1 MASTS
6 GKTRTSYKIGTH
18 AEIKKTLQ
26 KVLNDRVN
34 GKLDNNTASFI
45 LRTIDVQ
52 LKVIDSDI
60 DEMLEEMQKELDQY
74 KKSEGC

>member
-1 MASTS
+1 MA
-6 GKTRTSYKIGTH
+6 RTSYRIGTLT
-18 AEIKKTLQ
+18 EIKKTLQ

-34 GKLDNNTASFI
+34 GKLDNTTASFI

-60 DEMLEEMQKELDQY
+60 DELLDEMQNELDQY
-74 KKSEGC
+74 KKSGGY

>member
-1 MASTS
+1 MA
-6 GKTRTSYKIGTH
+6 RTSYRIGTLT
-18 AEIKKTLQ
+18 EIKKTLQ

-34 GKLDNNTASFI
+34 GKLDNTTASFI

-60 DEMLEEMQKELDQY
+60 DEMLEEMQNELDQY
-74 KKSEGC
+74 RKSEGY

>member
-1 MASTS
+1 MA
-6 GKTRTSYKIGTH
+6 RTSYRIGTLT
-18 AEIKKTLQ
+18 EIKKTLQ

-34 GKLDNNTASFI
+34 GKLDNTTASFI

-60 DEMLEEMQKELDQY
+60 DELLNQMEKELEQY
-74 KKSEGC
+74 KKSGGY

>member
-1 MASTS
+1 MA
-6 GKTRTSYKIGTH
+6 RTSYRIGTLT
-18 AEIKKTLQ
+18 EIKKTLQ

-34 GKLDNNTASFI
+34 GKLDNTTASFI

-60 DEMLEEMQKELDQY
+60 DELLDQMEKELDQY
-74 KKSEGC
+74 KKSGGY

>member
-1 MASTS
+1 MA
-6 GKTRTSYKIGTH
+6 RTSYRIGTLT
-18 AEIKKTLQ
+18 EIKKTLQ

-34 GKLDNNTASFI
+34 GKLDNTTASFI

-60 DEMLEEMQKELDQY
+60 DELLEQMEKELDQY
-74 KKSEGC
+74 KKSGGY

>member
-1 MASTS
+1 MA
-6 GKTRTSYKIGTH
+6 RTSYRIGTLT
-18 AEIKKTLQ
+18 EIKKTLQ

-34 GKLDNNTASFI
+34 GKLDNTTASFI

-60 DEMLEEMQKELDQY
+60 DELLDQMEKELEQY
-74 KKSEGC
+74 KKSGGY

>member
-1 MASTS
+1 MA
-6 GKTRTSYKIGTH
+6 RTSYRIGTLT
-18 AEIKKTLQ
+18 EIKKTLQ

-34 GKLDNNTASFI
+34 GKLDNTTASFI

-60 DEMLEEMQKELDQY
+60 DEMLEEMEKELDQY
-74 KKSEGC
+74 KKSGGY

>member
-1 MASTS
+1 MA
-6 GKTRTSYKIGTH
+6 RPSYKIGTLT
-18 AEIKKTLQ
+18 EIKKTLQ

-34 GKLDNNTASFI
+34 GKLDNTTASFI

-60 DEMLEEMQKELDQY
+60 DELLDQMEKELEQY

>member
-1 MASTS
+1 MA
-6 GKTRTSYKIGTH
+6 RTSYKIGTLT
-18 AEIKKTLQ
+18 EIKKTLQ

-34 GKLDNNTASFI
+34 GKLDNTTASFI

-60 DEMLEEMQKELDQY
+60 DELLEEMQKELEQY
-74 KKSEGC
+74 KKSEGY

>member
-1 MASTS
+1 MA
-6 GKTRTSYKIGTH
+6 RTSYRIGNLT
-18 AEIKKTLQ
+18 EIKKTLQ

-34 GKLDNNTASFI
+34 GKLDNTTASFI

-60 DEMLEEMQKELDQY
+60 DELLDQMEKELEQY

>member
-1 MASTS
+1 MA
-6 GKTRTSYKIGTH
+6 RPSYKIGTH
-18 AEIKKTLQ
+18 TEIKKTLQ

-52 LKVIDSDI
+52 LKVMDSDI
-60 DEMLEEMQKELDQY
+60 DEMLEEMEKELDRY
-74 KKSEGC
+74 RKSEGY

>member
-1 MASTS
+1 MA
-6 GKTRTSYKIGTH
+6 RTSYKIGTLT
-18 AEIKKTLQ
+18 EIKKTLQ

-34 GKLDNNTASFI
+34 GKLDNTTASFI

-60 DEMLEEMQKELDQY
+60 DEMLEEMEKELDRY
-74 KKSEGC
+74 RKSEGY

>member
-1 MASTS
+1 MA
-6 GKTRTSYKIGTH
+6 RPSYRIGTLT
-18 AEIKKTLQ
+18 EIKKTLQ

-34 GKLDNNTASFI
+34 GKLDNTTASFI

-60 DEMLEEMQKELDQY
+60 DELLDQMEKELDQY
-74 KKSEGC
+74 KKSGGY

>member
-1 MASTS
+1 MA
-6 GKTRTSYKIGTH
+6 RTSYKIGTLT
-18 AEIKKTLQ
+18 EIKKTLQ

-34 GKLDNNTASFI
+34 GKLDNTTASFI

>member
-1 MASTS
+1 MA
-6 GKTRTSYKIGTH
+6 RTSYRIGTLT
-18 AEIKKTLQ
+18 EIKKTLQ

-34 GKLDNNTASFI
+34 GKLDNTTASFI

-60 DEMLEEMQKELDQY
+60 DELLDQMEKELEQY

>member
-1 MASTS
+1 MA
-6 GKTRTSYKIGTH
+6 RTSYRIGTLT
-18 AEIKKTLQ
+18 EIKKTLQ

-34 GKLDNNTASFI
+34 GKLDNTTASFI

-60 DEMLEEMQKELDQY
+60 DELLDQMEKELDQY

>member
-1 MASTS
+1 MA
-6 GKTRTSYKIGTH
+6 RTSYRIGTLT
-18 AEIKKTLQ
+18 EIKKTLQ

-34 GKLDNNTASFI
+34 GKLDNTTASFI

-60 DEMLEEMQKELDQY
+60 DELLNQMEKELDQY
-74 KKSEGC
+74 KKSGGY

>member
-1 MASTS
+1 MA
-6 GKTRTSYKIGTH
+6 RTSYRIGNLT
-18 AEIKKTLQ
+18 EIKKTLQ

-34 GKLDNNTASFI
+34 GKLDNTTASFI

-60 DEMLEEMQKELDQY
+60 DELLEEMEKELDQY
-74 KKSEGC
+74 KKSGGY

>member
-1 MASTS
+1 MA
-6 GKTRTSYKIGTH
+6 RTSYRIGTLT
-18 AEIKKTLQ
+18 EIKKTLQ

-34 GKLDNNTASFI
+34 GKLDNTTASFI

-60 DEMLEEMQKELDQY
+60 DEMLEEMQNELDQY

>member
-1 MASTS
+1 MA
-6 GKTRTSYKIGTH
+6 RTSYRIGTLT
-18 AEIKKTLQ
+18 EIKKTLQ

-34 GKLDNNTASFI
+34 GKLDNTTASFI

-60 DEMLEEMQKELDQY
+60 DELLEEMEKELEQY
-74 KKSEGC
+74 KKSGGY

>member
-1 MASTS
+1 MA
-6 GKTRTSYKIGTH
+6 RTSYRIGTLT
-18 AEIKKTLQ
+18 EIKKTLQ

-34 GKLDNNTASFI
+34 GKLDNTTASFI

-60 DEMLEEMQKELDQY
+60 DELLDEMEKELEQY

>member
-1 MASTS
+1 MA
-6 GKTRTSYKIGTH
+6 RTSYRIGTLT
-18 AEIKKTLQ
+18 EIKKTLQ

-34 GKLDNNTASFI
+34 GKLDNTTASFI

-74 KKSEGC
+74 KKSGGY

>member
-1 MASTS
+1 MA
-6 GKTRTSYKIGTH
+6 RTSYRIGTLT
-18 AEIKKTLQ
+18 EIKKTLQ

-34 GKLDNNTASFI
+34 GKLDNTTASFI

-60 DEMLEEMQKELDQY
+60 DELLDQMQNELDQY

>member
-1 MASTS
+1 MA
-6 GKTRTSYKIGTH
+6 RTSYRIGTLT
-18 AEIKKTLQ
+18 EIKKTLQ

-52 LKVIDSDI
+52 LKVIDCDI
-60 DEMLEEMQKELDQY
+60 DELLDQMEKELDQY
-74 KKSEGC
+74 KKSGGY

>member
-1 MASTS
+1 MA
-6 GKTRTSYKIGTH
+6 RPSYKIGTH
-18 AEIKKTLQ
+18 IEIKKTLQ

-52 LKVIDSDI
+52 LKVMDSDI
-60 DEMLEEMQKELDQY
+60 DEMLEEMQNELDRY
-74 KKSEGC
+74 RKSEGY

>member
-1 MASTS
+1 MA
-6 GKTRTSYKIGTH
+6 RPSYKIGTLS
-18 AEIKKTLQ
+18 EIKKTLQ

-60 DEMLEEMQKELDQY
+60 DELLDQMEKELDQY

>member
-1 MASTS
+1 MA
-6 GKTRTSYKIGTH
+6 RTSYRIGTLT
-18 AEIKKTLQ
+18 EIKKTLQ

-34 GKLDNNTASFI
+34 GKLDNTTASFI

-60 DEMLEEMQKELDQY
+60 DELLEEMEKELEQY

>member
-1 MASTS
+1 MA
-6 GKTRTSYKIGTH
+6 RTSYRIGTLT
-18 AEIKKTLQ
+18 EIKKTLQ

-34 GKLDNNTASFI
+34 GKLDNTTASFI

-60 DEMLEEMQKELDQY
+60 DELLEEMQNELDQY

>member
-6 GKTRTSYKIGTH
+6 GKTRTSYRIGTLT
-18 AEIKKTLQ
+18 EIKKTLQ

-34 GKLDNNTASFI
+34 GKLDNTTASFI

-74 KKSEGC
+74 KKSGGY

>member
-1 MASTS
+1 MA
-6 GKTRTSYKIGTH
+6 RPSYKIGTLT
-18 AEIKKTLQ
+18 EIKKTLQ

-34 GKLDNNTASFI
+34 GKLDNTTASFI

-60 DEMLEEMQKELDQY
+60 DELLNQMEKELEQY

>member
-1 MASTS
+1 MA
-6 GKTRTSYKIGTH
+6 RTSYKIGTLT
-18 AEIKKTLQ
+18 EIKKTLQ

-34 GKLDNNTASFI
+34 GKLDNTTASFI

-60 DEMLEEMQKELDQY
+60 DELLDQMEKELEQY

>member
-1 MASTS
+1 MA
-6 GKTRTSYKIGTH
+6 RTSYRIGTLT
-18 AEIKKTLQ
+18 EIKKTLQ

-34 GKLDNNTASFI
+34 GKLDNTTASFI

-60 DEMLEEMQKELDQY
+60 DEMLEEMEKELEQY

>member
-1 MASTS
+1 MA
-6 GKTRTSYKIGTH
+6 RTSYRIGTLT
-18 AEIKKTLQ
+18 EIKKTLQ

-34 GKLDNNTASFI
+34 GKLDNTTASFI

>member
-1 MASTS
+1 MA
-6 GKTRTSYKIGTH
+6 RTSYRIGTLT
-18 AEIKKTLQ
+18 EIKKTLQ

-34 GKLDNNTASFI
+34 GKLDNTTASFI

-74 KKSEGC
+74 KKSEGY

>member
-1 MASTS
+1 MA
-6 GKTRTSYKIGTH
+6 RTSYRIGTLT
-18 AEIKKTLQ
+18 EIKKTLQ

-34 GKLDNNTASFI
+34 GKLDNTTASFI

-60 DEMLEEMQKELDQY
+60 DELLEQMEKELEQY

>member
-1 MASTS
+1 MA
-6 GKTRTSYKIGTH
+6 RPSYKIGTH
-18 AEIKKTLQ
+18 TEIKKTLQ

-52 LKVIDSDI
+52 LKVMDSDI
-60 DEMLEEMQKELDQY
+60 DEMLEEMQNELE
-74 KKSEGC
+74 KVRVIRI

>member
-1 MASTS
+1 MA
-6 GKTRTSYKIGTH
+6 RTSYRIGTLT
-18 AEIKKTLQ
+18 EIKKTLQ

-34 GKLDNNTASFI
+34 GKLDNTTASFI

-60 DEMLEEMQKELDQY
+60 DELLNQMEKELEQY

>member
-1 MASTS
+1 MA
-6 GKTRTSYKIGTH
+6 RPSYKIGTLT
-18 AEIKKTLQ
+18 EIKKTLQ

-34 GKLDNNTASFI
+34 GKLDNTTASFI

-60 DEMLEEMQKELDQY
+60 DELLEQMEKELEQY